1 MIRTYQELIRL
12 PTFEQRFNYLK
23 LGGKVGKETFAKDRW
38 VNQSFYHSAEWRS
51 LRDRIIVRDYG
62 RDLAMEGYEIF
73 GHSPL
78 IHHMNPIDLDDI
90 LEHSDTLINPDYLIT
105 VSYDTHQAIHYG
117 NFNLIDHELITRR
130 PGDTKLW

>member
-38 VNQSFYHSAEWRS
+38 VNQNFYHSAEWRS

-62 RDLAMEGYEIF
+62 RDMAMEGYEIF
-73 GHSPL
+73 GRSPL

-117 NFNLIDHELITRR
+117 NFDLIDHELITRR